1 MQSTKGEEVSPYEV
15 LSDRLSFDLAMTC
28 RALKRLRGK
37 ANVAVRLLTMR
48 LNTSG
53 VSALQLK
60 RGRNHEEHKDWIES
74 DSQHGSHSGGSGHA
88 MDGIDACF
96 DGPNR
101 DHRCGRHS
109 G

>member
-60 RGRNHEEHKDWIES
+60 RGRN
-74 DSQHGSHSGGSGHA
+74 Q
-88 MDGIDACF
+88 
-96 DGPNR
+96 
-101 DHRCGRHS
+101 
-109 G
+109 